1 MNKNVKFYVCP
12 ICGNVISLI
21 DGDIDHIMCC
31 GREMELLVANTKE
44 ASLEKHIPVYE
55 HVEDELLVKVGEQ
68 EHPMEKGHYIS
79 FIAQVANNNITI
91 IKLYPEMSTE
101 VRIPYIKGSI
111 VYAYC
116 NKHGLWQTKIK

>member
-21 DGDIDHIMCC
+21 DGDIAHIMCC
-31 GREMELLVANTKE
+31 GREMELLIANTKE

-79 FIAQVANNNITI
+79 FIAQVANNNTTI

-101 VRIPYIKGSI
+101 VRIPYIKCSI

>member
-1 MNKNVKFYVCP
+1 
-12 ICGNVISLI
+12 
-21 DGDIDHIMCC
+21 
-31 GREMELLVANTKE
+31 
-44 ASLEKHIPVYE
+44 
-55 HVEDELLVKVGEQ
+55 
-68 EHPMEKGHYIS
+68 MEKGHYIS
-79 FIAQVANNNITI
+79 FIAQVANNNTTI